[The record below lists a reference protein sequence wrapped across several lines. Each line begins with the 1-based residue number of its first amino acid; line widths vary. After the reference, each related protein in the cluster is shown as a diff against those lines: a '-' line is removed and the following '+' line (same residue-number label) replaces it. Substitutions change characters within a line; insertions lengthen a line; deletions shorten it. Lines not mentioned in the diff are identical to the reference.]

1 MYAALLRT
9 TSMPSG
15 AEVVNVEF
23 KWRLPCP
30 MGLGPETFQG
40 EIEEGII
47 RLFRTAAV
55 LNYIRKC
62 CGMTLCNHAAC
73 LRACVAGHRIVVLKT
88 GMAFHRLRMEE
99 SFDIFISH
107 TCSAKLQPKRVDPE
121 AKNIFGTKLRFLST
135 CIHTG
140 EKNGGFAVAR
150 PAESRKQHLLV
161 LEHSIWR
168 SGCRGVV
175 APRPEYH
182 LSDCDGHCGR
192 TGQRISASRSET
204 DVADDSEHRFGRAR
218 CRCHVLSDDHC
229 RWRFGAVLV

>member
-1 MYAALLRT
+1 
-9 TSMPSG
+9 MPSG

-40 EIEEGII
+40 EIEEGIM

-55 LNYIRKC
+55 WNYIRKC

-121 AKNIFGTKLRFLST
+121 AKNIFATKLTFLST
-135 CIHTG
+135 CIHTA
-140 EKNGGFAVAR
+140 ETNGGFACGWRAACR
-150 PAESRKQHLLV
+150 AQPALALM
-161 LEHSIWR
+161 HSTY
-168 SGCRGVV
+168 
-175 APRPEYH
+175 P
-182 LSDCDGHCGR
+182 
-192 TGQRISASRSET
+192 
-204 DVADDSEHRFGRAR
+204 
-218 CRCHVLSDDHC
+218 
-229 RWRFGAVLV
+229 